1 MKSRP
6 LTLTLTTTFEE
17 NTMSEVG
24 MFKGNALV
32 SSDLFKSLQA
42 MNENLGGGSKSGG
55 GSRRISLRGGKFRQM
70 LGGEQLA
77 VSKEDAMEIVI
88 VDAARIARYFLRRGN
103 TPPTNP
109 TAPQCWS
116 ADTNAPSPDVPEDQR
131 QAPRCLESP
140 PEREGLGHG

>member
-55 GSRRISLRGGKFRQM
+55 GSRRISLRGESFARCW
-70 LGGEQLA
+70 A
-77 VSKEDAMEIVI
+77 VSS
-88 VDAARIARYFLRRGN
+88 LRSAKK
-103 TPPTNP
+103 TP
-109 TAPQCWS
+109 WRLS
-116 ADTNAPSPDVPEDQR
+116 
-131 QAPRCLESP
+131 L
-140 PEREGLGHG
+140 